1 MIQINLMGGL
11 GNQLFM
17 IFAVVSY
24 AMDYNIDYTLIPN
37 KNGTVHGESSY
48 WDNLLDCFKNKTR
61 GISHYNYVFQEPF
74 YNFQSLPKNLSENN
88 TLINASYF
96 QSYKY
101 FAHNYEKIIQIMG
114 LLQKQK
120 NILYKYKFLFKSK
133 TIAIHF
139 RFGDYLSL
147 QHFYRVTSYIY
158 FVNAICSLAN
168 KLDDKGENIE
178 DYQILYFCEPGNDI
192 YVNQFLK
199 NIKENIKYNINF
211 IKIPDE
217 VPDWTQLL
225 IMSCCDH
232 FIITNSS
239 FSWFGA
245 YFSDKRDKIVY
256 RPKHWFAPQVTS
268 INTKDLCPDEWITID
283 NT

>member
-48 WDNLLDCFKNKTR
+48 WDNLLDCFKNKTCD
-61 GISHYNYVFQEPF
+61 ISHYDHVYQEPF

-101 FAHNYEKIIQIMG
+101 FAHNYQKIIQIMG
-114 LLQKQK
+114 LLEKQK
-120 NILYKYKFLFKSK
+120 NISYKYKFLFKSK

-147 QHFYRVTSYIY
+147 QHFHCVTPYIY

-245 YFSDKRDKIVY
+245 YFSDKSDKIVY
-256 RPKHWFAPQVTS
+256 CPKHWFAPQSTS
-268 INTKDLCPDEWITID
+268 MNTKDLFPDEWITID
-283 NT
+283 NA